1 MDDRQ
6 SPALTAPSFKSPMAS
21 LREQSVSTIRTA
33 ILSPH
38 DSGACLR
45 RIVAVLGLYYDPDQ
59 TPEAKALTREEFVR
73 ALDGKPDWA
82 VQRAFD
88 TWTKTGTR
96 RPSPGEILILIEREL
111 APMGAE
117 LARREKFEREQA
129 EAAREAAVTPE
140 MRKAANDILQ
150 NLGFTADRSRALER
164 DPLAGSN
171 EALERAMAPTK
182 HWSETAPPDDP
193 RWEILRKSRAASTV
207 APTGVTP

>member
-21 LREQSVSTIRTA
+21 LREQSVSTIQAA

-59 TPEAKALTREEFVR
+59 DPEAKALTREEFVR

-82 VQRAFD
+82 IQRAFD
-88 TWTKTGTR
+88 TWTKTAQR
-96 RPSPGEILILIEREL
+96 RPSPGEIMILVDREL
-111 APMGAE
+111 RPLGEE
-117 LARREKFEREQA
+117 LARRDKFQRGQADAER
-129 EAAREAAVTPE
+129 AAKVTPE
-140 MRKAANDILQ
+140 MRKAANDILERC
-150 NLGFTADRSRALER
+150 GFTADRSRALER

-171 EALERAMAPTK
+171 AALERAMKPTP

-193 RWEILRKSRAASTV
+193 RW
-207 APTGVTP
+207 